1 MGQTKLF
8 FGVGKRK
15 EDITKGRLIAQIFR
29 KKKEIQLRRNSSD
42 FMKKKENILYRK
54 FLNFMTMSD

>member
-29 KKKEIQLRRNSSD
+29 KKIQLRRNSSD